1 MMKSALLYL
10 LATSACTLATPALA
24 KAGAQ
29 DCAGLG
35 AFPVMGGHVTQ
46 TRFSAAEPALAG
58 NGKADHPAR
67 PENCVVS
74 GTINPRQG
82 IDGRTYGIRFELRLP
97 TLWRGR
103 FYYGGGGGVDGFLPA
118 ADGTYPSGDGQH
130 SALGDGMAVAVTDS
144 GHEIDAT
151 RANGAFL
158 FGADPQARDEYGD
171 QQLPLVA
178 DAAKRLIAAYYGSPA
193 RYSYFYGCSNGGR
206 QAMVAAQR
214 LPDLF
219 DGIIACSPVS
229 VWPKPRSWAGSSV
242 PSLPPRSP
250 HARPMAA
257 PTSGIRSMRRPW
269 PASAQRSWPIA
280 TISMARATV
289 SSDTRHSAVS
299 IRPTGPAHALT
310 ASAGT
315 MR

>member
-1 MMKSALLYL
+1 LYL

-46 TRFSAAEPALAG
+46 VRFSAAEPALAG

-130 SALGDGMAVAVTDS
+130 SALGDGMAVVVTDP
-144 GHEIDAT
+144 AT
-151 RANGAFL
+151 RSM
-158 FGADPQARDEYGD
+158 P
-171 QQLPLVA
+171 
-178 DAAKRLIAAYYGSPA
+178 PA
-193 RYSYFYGCSNGGR
+193 
-206 QAMVAAQR
+206 
-214 LPDLF
+214 
-219 DGIIACSPVS
+219 
-229 VWPKPRSWAGSSV
+229 
-242 PSLPPRSP
+242 
-250 HARPMAA
+250 PMARSCSA
-257 PTSGIRSMRRPW
+257 PIHRPATNMATSSCRSSPMP
-269 PASAQRSWPIA
+269 PSA
-280 TISMARATV
+280 
-289 SSDTRHSAVS
+289 
-299 IRPTGPAHALT
+299 
-310 ASAGT
+310 
-315 MR
+315 